1 MNERW
6 AGRLG
11 TLRAMAALCWARFYI
26 AFVPFR
32 WWRGPSGIPRE
43 AKHAVRPGESLREG
57 KRLARQV
64 DRAAEKLPLRTT
76 CLARAMSLSWILRSK
91 RIAHALVFAVRPSE
105 MRGSADAL
113 HAWIEVGGKTVIGD
127 LPGPWIETWRREA

>member
-11 TLRAMAALCWARFYI
+11 TLRAMAVLCWARLFI
-26 AFVPFR
+26 ALVPFR
-32 WWRGPSGIPRE
+32 WWRGSSGVARQRKSAVCPSE
-43 AKHAVRPGESLREG
+43 ALREG

-64 DRAAEKLPLRTT
+64 DRAAERLPMSST
-76 CLARAMSLSWILRSK
+76 CLTRAMSLSWILRGK
-91 RIAHALVFAVRPSE
+91 RIAHALVFAVRPLE

-113 HAWIEVGGKTVIGD
+113 
-127 LPGPWIETWRREA
+127 

>member
-1 MNERW
+1 MNKRSV
-6 AGRLG
+6 GRLG
-11 TLRAMAALCWARFYI
+11 TLRAMAALCWARLFI

-32 WWRGPSGIPRE
+32 WWRGPSGSTRQ
-43 AKHAVRPGESLREG
+43 ANSAVRPSEALREG

-64 DRAAEKLPLRTT
+64 DRAAEKLPIKTS
-76 CLARAMSLSWILRSK
+76 CLTRAMSLGWILRRK
-91 RIAHALVFAVRPSE
+91 RIAHALVFAVRPLE

-113 HAWIEVGGKTVIGD
+113 HAWIEVGGKRVIGD